1 MVSGISCTFPA
12 YITAMGVAIRIHKKH
27 RINSPNKPNRDLLSL
42 PKMCSKKM
50 QSEDPCSANQRP
62 SCPQKNQFCLDGDL
76 LSEVL
81 KYVDGRSLARAS
93 CVNRQWHKAAQDEK
107 LWENI
112 CLRHWANIGCG
123 HHQLRSVVL
132 ALGGFRRLYA
142 ICIWPLLNPSSSSSS
157 SSAFNSQTL
166 LPPIPSQGPSRKPA
180 KTQCWGKDEFHLS
193 LSLFSIH
200 CYEKINSVPL
210 GNLSATPL
218 KASKHPI
225 FENPNPSLSN

>member
-1 MVSGISCTFPA
+1 
-12 YITAMGVAIRIHKKH
+12 MGVAIRIPNKH
-27 RINSPNKPNRDLLSL
+27 RINPRDKPNMDLVSQ
-42 PKMCSKKM
+42 PKMCSKRMK
-50 QSEDPCSANQRP
+50 SGDTCSADQRP
-62 SCPQKNQFCLDGDL
+62 SCSQKDQFCLDADL

-81 KYVDGRSLARAS
+81 KHVDGRSLARAS
-93 CVNRQWHKAAQDEK
+93 CVNRLWHKTAQDEK

-142 ICIWPLLNPSSSSSS
+142 ICLWPLLNPSSSSSS
-157 SSAFNSQTL
+157 SSSSTLNSQTL
-166 LPPIPSQGPSRKPA
+166 LPSISSQTPSRKPA
-180 KTQCWGKDEFHLS
+180 KTTCWGKDEIHLS
-193 LSLFSIH
+193 LSLFSIY
-200 CYEKINSVPL
+200 CYEKISSAPP
-210 GNLSATPL
+210 GNLPSTHV